1 MSIANRKAKPPV
13 NKKSTPKFGTKL
25 ASNRVRQSTSQLKSK
40 PPVPVVRKVILFNKP
55 FDVLPQFTDEQGR
68 DTLKKY
74 IPIADV
80 YAAGRLDR
88 DSEGLLILTNDGKL
102 QARLTQPKKNTGKV
116 YYAQVEGIPDEASLA
131 KFRQGLILNDGP
143 TLPAGIELVEEPSW
157 LWPRTPPIR
166 ERKNIPTHWLK
177 ITLYEGRNRQVR
189 RMTANIG
196 FPTLRLIRYQVGEY
210 TLNDLAP
217 GKWKEITLV

>member
-1 MSIANRKAKPPV
+1 MNRP
-13 NKKSTPKFGTKL
+13 NKKSVPKKNRYSPTSTALKHRTKRISVSSQTPTKI
-25 ASNRVRQSTSQLKSK
+25 
-40 PPVPVVRKVILFNKP
+40 ILFNKP

-74 IPIADV
+74 IPITDV

-102 QARLTQPKKNTGKV
+102 QARLTQPQKKTGKI
-116 YYAQVEGIPDEASLA
+116 YYAQVEGIPSEDALL
-131 KFRQGLILNDGP
+131 KFRRGLTLNDGP
-143 TLPAGIELVEEPSW
+143 TLPAEIELVDEPEW
-157 LWPRTPPIR
+157 LWQRNPPIR
-166 ERKNIPTHWLK
+166 ERKNIPTSWLK

-196 FPTLRLIRYQVGEY
+196 FPTLRLIRYQIGEFNLGNLSVGE
-210 TLNDLAP
+210 
-217 GKWKEITLV
+217 WKEITVV

>member
-1 MSIANRKAKPPV
+1 MNRP
-13 NKKSTPKFGTKL
+13 NKKSVPKKNRYSPTSTALKHRTKRI
-25 ASNRVRQSTSQLKSK
+25 SVSSQTSTKI
-40 PPVPVVRKVILFNKP
+40 ILFNKP

-74 IPIADV
+74 IPITDV

-102 QARLTQPKKNTGKV
+102 QARLTQPQKKTGKI
-116 YYAQVEGIPDEASLA
+116 YYAQVEGIPSEDALL
-131 KFRQGLILNDGP
+131 KFRRGLTLNDGP
-143 TLPAGIELVEEPSW
+143 TLPAEIELVDEPEW
-157 LWPRTPPIR
+157 LWQRNPPIR
-166 ERKNIPTHWLK
+166 ERKNIPTSWLK

-196 FPTLRLIRYQVGEY
+196 FPTLRLIRYQIGEFNLGNLSVGE
-210 TLNDLAP
+210 
-217 GKWKEITLV
+217 WKEITVV

>member
-1 MSIANRKAKPPV
+1 MNRP
-13 NKKSTPKFGTKL
+13 NKKSVPKKNRYSPTSTALKHRTKRI
-25 ASNRVRQSTSQLKSK
+25 SVSSQTSTKI
-40 PPVPVVRKVILFNKP
+40 ILFNKP

-74 IPIADV
+74 IPITDV

-102 QARLTQPKKNTGKV
+102 QARLTQPQKKTGKI
-116 YYAQVEGIPDEASLA
+116 YYAQVEGIPSEDALL
-131 KFRQGLILNDGP
+131 KFRRGLTLNDGP
-143 TLPAGIELVEEPSW
+143 TLPAGIELVDEPEW
-157 LWPRTPPIR
+157 LWQRNPPIR
-166 ERKNIPTHWLK
+166 ERKNIPISWLK

-196 FPTLRLIRYQVGEY
+196 FPTLRLIRYQIGEFNLGNLSVGE
-210 TLNDLAP
+210 
-217 GKWKEITLV
+217 WKEITVV